1 MPFISQQNALILTS
15 EEELQG
21 WLNSV
26 DRPLAFT
33 NGCFDIL
40 HRGHVS
46 YLQQAAALGSS
57 LLVALNSDDSVRRQG
72 KGEDRPL
79 NQLED
84 RMAVIAALGCVDAV
98 CSFDSDTPLELLTIC
113 QPDIL
118 VKGGDWPIESIVGCK
133 QTQARGGQCYSIPF
147 EFERSTTALLNRIR
161 EHQS

>member
-1 MPFISQQNALILTS
+1 M
-15 EEELQG
+15 LQTNVRI
-21 WLNSV
+21 LNSASDLQHWLASV
-26 DRPLAFT
+26 PRPLVFT

-57 LLVALNSDDSVRRQG
+57 LLVALNSDASVRRQG
-72 KGEDRPL
+72 KGTDRPL
-79 NQLED
+79 NTLQD

-98 CSFDSDTPLELLTIC
+98 VSFDSDTPLELIIRC

-133 QTQARGGQCYSIPF
+133 EVQSNGGQCFSIAF
-147 EFERSTTALLNRIR
+147 EHDRSTTALLDKIR
-161 EHQS
+161 NQPA